1 MASTPTRD
9 RIKSQENNSDRK
21 RLPPWLRVKFNN
33 SQAFHEVDTLMQSQS
48 LHTVCQEALCPNR
61 AECWGDGTATFL
73 LLGDVCTRACK
84 FCDVKHGQPGALD
97 WDEPERITRSIQLMN
112 LEHVVVTSVNR
123 DERRDG
129 GAPIFAMLIRRV
141 RELHPGCSIEVL
153 IPDFKGSLEAL
164 KIVMDAQ
171 PDILNHNLET
181 VPHLFKTIQP
191 QSSFQ
196 ASRDTLVN
204 AKLLQPDALT
214 KSGLM
219 VGLGETLAEIKE
231 TMVEIRSWDV
241 DILTI
246 GQYLQPS
253 RQHLP
258 VANFYTPEE
267 FEELKKYGLQ
277 LGYKWVESAPLVRSS
292 YHAAD
297 QARALSSRFQLS
309 ETTD

>member
-1 MASTPTRD
+1 
-9 RIKSQENNSDRK
+9 
-21 RLPPWLRVKFNN
+21 VKFNN
-33 SQAFHEVDTLMQSQS
+33 NHAYHEVEALMQNQS
-48 LHTVCQEALCPNR
+48 LYTVCQEALCPNR
-61 AECWGDGTATFL
+61 GECWGAGTATFL

-97 WDEPERITRSIQLMN
+97 WEEPERIAQSVKAMK
-112 LEHVVVTSVNR
+112 LEHAVITSVNR

-129 GAPIFAMLIRRV
+129 GAPIFAMLIRRI
-141 RELHPGCSIEVL
+141 RQLQPGCSVEVL

-164 KIVMDAQ
+164 KIVMDAG

-181 VPHLFKTIQP
+181 VPQLFKSIQP

-196 ASRDTLVN
+196 ASQSTLMN
-204 AKLLQPDALT
+204 AKKLKPGTLT

-219 VGLGETLAEIKE
+219 VGLGETMDEIKE
-231 TMVEIRSWDV
+231 IMEEICSWKV

-253 RQHLP
+253 KNHLP
-258 VANFYTPEE
+258 VARFYPPEE
-267 FEELKKYGLQ
+267 FDELKEYGLE
-277 LGYKWVESAPLVRSS
+277 LGFKWVESAPLVRSS

-297 QARALSSRFQLS
+297 QVRALGAHR
-309 ETTD
+309 

>member
-9 RIKSQENNSDRK
+9 RVTSPEKSEHK

-33 SQAFHEVDTLMQSQS
+33 SQAFHEVDVLIQSQS

-84 FCDVKHGQPGALD
+84 FCDVKHGQPGPLD
-97 WDEPERITRSIQLMN
+97 WEEPERIARSIQHMN
-112 LEHVVVTSVNR
+112 LEHAVITSVNR

-129 GAPIFAMLIRRV
+129 GAPIFAMLIRRI
-141 RELHPGCSIEVL
+141 RELSPGCSVEVL

-164 KIVMDAQ
+164 KIVMDAR
-171 PDILNHNLET
+171 PDILNHNVET
-181 VPHLFKTIQP
+181 VPQLYKSIQP
-191 QSSFQ
+191 QSSYV
-196 ASRDTLVN
+196 ASRETLVN
-204 AKLLQPDALT
+204 AKKLQPEAIT

-219 VGLGETLAEIKE
+219 AGLGETMGEIKE
-231 TMVEIRSWDV
+231 TMAEIYSWNV

-253 RQHLP
+253 KNHLP
-258 VANFYTPEE
+258 VARFYTPEE
-267 FEELKKYGLQ
+267 FEELKKYGIK
-277 LGYKWVESAPLVRSS
+277 LGFKWVESAPLVRSS
-292 YHAAD
+292 YHAGE
-297 QARALSSRFQLS
+297 QVRALRPRSPKQGPK
-309 ETTD
+309 E

>member
-9 RIKSQENNSDRK
+9 RITPQEENGHK

-33 SQAFHEVDTLMQSQS
+33 NSVFHEVNALMQNQS
-48 LHTVCQEALCPNR
+48 LYTVCQEALCPNR
-61 AECWGDGTATFL
+61 GECWGAGTATFL

-84 FCDVKHGQPGALD
+84 FCDVKHGQPGVLD
-97 WDEPERITRSIQLMN
+97 WDEPERIAQSVKTMN
-112 LEHVVVTSVNR
+112 LEHAVVTSVNR

-129 GAPIFAMLIRRV
+129 GAPIFAMLIRRIRKV
-141 RELHPGCSIEVL
+141 QPGCSVEVL

-164 KIVMDAQ
+164 KIVMDAG

-191 QSSFQ
+191 QSSYQ
-196 ASRDTLVN
+196 ASKDTLVN
-204 AKLLQPDALT
+204 AKKLQPNAIT

-231 TMVEIRSWDV
+231 TMAEIRSWDV

-253 RQHLP
+253 KGHLP
-258 VANFYTPEE
+258 VDRYYPPEE
-267 FEELKKYGLQ
+267 FDELKTYGLD
-277 LGYKWVESAPLVRSS
+277 LGFRWVESAPLVRSS

-297 QARALSSRFQLS
+297 QVRALSPQFQPQA
-309 ETTD
+309 

>member
-9 RIKSQENNSDRK
+9 RLKSSSDQDHK

-33 SQAFHEVDTLMQSQS
+33 NQAYRDVDQLMQTEG

-61 AECWGDGTATFL
+61 GECWGDGTATFL

-84 FCDVKHGQPGALD
+84 FCDVKHGRPDAID
-97 WDEPERITRSIQLMN
+97 WNEPERVARSVELLN
-112 LEHVVVTSVNR
+112 LEHAVVTSVNR

-129 GAPIFAMLIRRV
+129 GAPIFAMLIRRI
-141 RELHPGCSIEVL
+141 RKLHPDCSVEVL

-164 KIVMDAQ
+164 KIVMDSR

-181 VPHLFKTIQP
+181 VPQLFKTIQP
-191 QSSFQ
+191 QSSYQ

-204 AKLLQPDALT
+204 AKKLEPDALT

-219 VGLGETLAEIKE
+219 VGLGEDLDQIKK
-231 TMVEIRSWDV
+231 TIQDIHSWGV

-253 RQHLP
+253 KQHLP
-258 VANFYTPEE
+258 VERFYTPEE
-267 FEELKKYGLQ
+267 FGDLKKFSLD
-277 LGYKWVESAPLVRSS
+277 LGFKWVESAPLVRSS
-292 YHAAD
+292 YHAAE
-297 QARALSSRFQLS
+297 QARALSRSFQTRQS
-309 ETTD
+309 EN

>member
-33 SQAFHEVDTLMQSQS
+33 SRAFHKVDTLMQSQS

-73 LLGDVCTRACK
+73 LLGDVCTRSCK

-191 QSSFQ
+191 QSSYQ

-231 TMVEIRSWDV
+231 TMVDIRSWDV

-253 RQHLP
+253 IQHLP

-267 FEELKKYGLQ
+267 FEELKKYGLG
-277 LGYKWVESAPLVRSS
+277 LRYKWVESAPLVRSS

>member
-9 RIKSQENNSDRK
+9 RLKSSSDQDHK

-33 SQAFHEVDTLMQSQS
+33 NQAYQDVDQLMQTEG

-61 AECWGDGTATFL
+61 GECWGDGTATFL

-84 FCDVKHGQPGALD
+84 FCDVKHGRPDAID
-97 WDEPERITRSIQLMN
+97 WNEPERVARSVELLN
-112 LEHVVVTSVNR
+112 LEHAVVTSVNR

-129 GAPIFAMLIRRV
+129 GAPIFAMLIRRI
-141 RELHPGCSIEVL
+141 RKLHPDCSVEVL

-164 KIVMDAQ
+164 KIVMDSR

-181 VPHLFKTIQP
+181 VPQLFKTIQP
-191 QSSFQ
+191 QSSYQ

-204 AKLLQPDALT
+204 AKKLEPDALT

-219 VGLGETLAEIKE
+219 VGLGEDLDQIKK
-231 TMVEIRSWDV
+231 TIQDIHSWGV

-253 RQHLP
+253 KQHLP
-258 VANFYTPEE
+258 VERFYTPEE
-267 FEELKKYGLQ
+267 FGDLKKFSLD
-277 LGYKWVESAPLVRSS
+277 LGFKWVESAPLVRSS
-292 YHAAD
+292 YHAAE
-297 QARALSSRFQLS
+297 QARALSRSFQTRQS
-309 ETTD
+309 EN